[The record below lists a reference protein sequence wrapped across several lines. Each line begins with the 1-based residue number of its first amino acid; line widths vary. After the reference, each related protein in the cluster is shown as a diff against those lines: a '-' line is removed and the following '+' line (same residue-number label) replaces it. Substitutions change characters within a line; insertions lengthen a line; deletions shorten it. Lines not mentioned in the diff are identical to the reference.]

1 MVKKS
6 NGWENLTFQEK
17 LKIYSKSLNETDA
30 FYADKLRV
38 KNFVNDLK
46 IKNLNVVPNVKV
58 LTKNDHLDLDDL
70 PENCIIKSNN
80 GCGDLIIIKNRKIN
94 YVSIRANELDPIKF
108 NWQNWKQ
115 YANRPHTTKS
125 EHHYKY
131 IKPEIYAEE
140 LLPNKPEDY
149 KFFCFHGFVKFGH
162 TDYGRF
168 AEHTR
173 NIYDRNGSL
182 LPITAIFGRHHFK
195 NNNIELDKPKFLE
208 MVKIADKLSSATKY
222 EFIRVDL
229 YNVNNQVYFGEL
241 TFVPGGGDE
250 HFQPSEFDKIAGK
263 YWK

>member
-1 MVKKS
+1 MKK
-6 NGWENLTFQEK
+6 NDDWKNLTFQEK
-17 LKIYSKSLNETDA
+17 LKINAKFLNATDA

-46 IKNLNVVPNVKV
+46 IKNLNVVPTIKV
-58 LTKNDHLDLDDL
+58 LTNNNHLDLDDL

-94 YVSIRANELDPIKF
+94 YASIEAIKINPRKF
-108 NWQNWKQ
+108 NWQNWKRR
-115 YANRPHTTKS
+115 AMRPHTTKS

-140 LLPNKPEDY
+140 LLSNEPEDY
-149 KFFCFHGFVKFGH
+149 KFFCFHGSVKFGH
-162 TDYGRF
+162 TDYSRF
-168 AEHTR
+168 TKHTR
-173 NIYDRNGSL
+173 NIYDRNGDLLSL
-182 LPITAIFGRHHFK
+182 MLAHE

-208 MVKIADKLSSATKY
+208 MVEIADKLSLATKH

-229 YNVNNQVYFGEL
+229 YSVNNQVYLGEL
-241 TFVPGGGDE
+241 TFVPGAGNE
-250 HFQPSEFDKIAGK
+250 HFQPREFDKIAGA

>member
-1 MVKKS
+1 MKK
-6 NGWENLTFQEK
+6 NDDWKNLTFQEK
-17 LKIYSKSLNETDA
+17 LKINAKFLNATDA

-46 IKNLNVVPNVKV
+46 IKNLNVVPTIKV

-80 GCGDLIIIKNRKIN
+80 GCGDMIIIKNRKIN
-94 YVSIRANELDPIKF
+94 YVSIRARKINPRKF
-108 NWQNWKQ
+108 NWKNWKRR
-115 YANRPHTTKS
+115 ANRPHKTHS

-140 LLPNKPEDY
+140 LLPNEPEDY
-149 KFFCFHGFVKFGH
+149 KFFCFHGSVKFGH

-168 AEHTR
+168 TEHTR
-173 NIYDRNGSL
+173 NIYDRNGDL
-182 LPITAIFGRHHFK
+182 LNLTLAYK

-208 MVKIADKLSSATKY
+208 MVEIADKLSSFTEY

-229 YNVNNQVYFGEL
+229 YSVNNQLYFGEL
-241 TFVPGGGDE
+241 TFVPAAGNE